1 MSLLSAADQILFI
14 LYLNGIIMGLDYK
27 DSDEPTVIFTKP
39 TCDKCKNE
47 LKANN
52 MFSVDDGKT
61 LCGNCR
67 KEYQSYITKFYNS

>member
-1 MSLLSAADQILFI
+1 
-14 LYLNGIIMGLDYK
+14 MGLDFA
-27 DSDEPTVIFTKP
+27 EPEMEFDVPNKP
-39 TCDKCKNE
+39 SCDKCHNE

-52 MFSVDDGKT
+52 TFSVDDGKT